1 MIRVRILLCG
11 GHVYE
16 TFCSADARL
25 IEDLRRIVAIGANAT
40 GMAQLEVEQN
50 GAMRSL
56 AIPYSQIAA
65 IETEPPALFGPR
77 KEPSG
82 IRPAPYI
89 RIPDF
94 LTTDENKAVI
104 DYAIGK
110 RPAFKP
116 STVEGGAP
124 GYRHSQVL
132 FKLDDLEIDFEG
144 KVREI
149 LPDVTGYFGLGL
161 PVEFTFEMQMTT
173 HSDGGFFKIHN
184 DNGSPNTASQFLTYV
199 YYFHQEP
206 VAFSGGQLRLLRR
219 LEGRGLELG
228 PGGHFR
234 GDQTAEQYAAVFSEP
249 ALSRGATHALS
260 NRPLRGRA
268 LYHQW
273 MGPYRN
279 NEQSGNDLMALVSR
293 LRAAVQNARR
303 PG

>member
-25 IEDLRRIVAIGANAT
+25 IEDLRMIVAIGANAT

-65 IETEPPALFGPR
+65 IETEPPVLFGPR

-161 PVEFTFEMQMTT
+161 PVDFTFEMQMTT
-173 HSDGGFFKIHN
+173 HSDGGYFKIHN
-184 DNGSPNTASQFLTYV
+184 DNGSPNTASRFLTYV

-206 VAFSGGQLRLLRR
+206 VAFSGGQLRLYDDSRVEAWNWVPVATFAEIKPQNNMLLFFPSRHYHEVLPTLCR
-219 LEGRGLELG
+219 TDHFADGRFTINGWV
-228 PGGHFR
+228 R
-234 GDQTAEQYAAVFSEP
+234 TATTSKVE
-249 ALSRGATHALS
+249 TT
-260 NRPLRGRA
+260 
-268 LYHQW
+268 
-273 MGPYRN
+273 
-279 NEQSGNDLMALVSR
+279 
-293 LRAAVQNARR
+293 
-303 PG
+303 

>member
-1 MIRVRILLCG
+1 
-11 GHVYE
+11 
-16 TFCSADARL
+16 
-25 IEDLRRIVAIGANAT
+25 
-40 GMAQLEVEQN
+40 
-50 GAMRSL
+50 MRSL

-65 IETEPPALFGPR
+65 IETEPPVLFGPR

-94 LTTDENKAVI
+94 LTTDENKVVI

-110 RPAFKP
+110 RPASKP

-149 LPDVTGYFGLGL
+149 LPDVTGYFCLGL
-161 PVEFTFEMQMTT
+161 PVDFTFEMQMTT
-173 HSDGGFFKIHN
+173 HSDGGYFKIPRQWLSEYRLAIL
-184 DNGSPNTASQFLTYV
+184 DICLLFSSGTGRLFRR
-199 YYFHQEP
+199 P
-206 VAFSGGQLRLLRR
+206 VETLRR

-228 PGGHFR
+228 PGGHLR

-260 NRPLRGRA
+260 NRPLRGRT
-268 LYHQW
+268 LHHQW
-273 MGPYRN
+273 MGPCC
-279 NEQSGNDLMALVSR
+279 NEQSGNDLMALV
-293 LRAAVQNARR
+293 N
-303 PG
+303 

>member
-25 IEDLRRIVAIGANAT
+25 IEDLRMIVAIGANAT

-184 DNGSPNTASQFLTYV
+184 DNSSPNTASRFLTYV

-206 VAFSGGQLRLLRR
+206 VAFSGGQLRLYDDSRVEAWNWVPVATFAEIKPQNNMLLFFPSRHYHEVLPTLCR
-219 LEGRGLELG
+219 TDHFADGRFTINGWV
-228 PGGHFR
+228 R
-234 GDQTAEQYAAVFSEP
+234 TATTSKVE
-249 ALSRGATHALS
+249 TT
-260 NRPLRGRA
+260 
-268 LYHQW
+268 
-273 MGPYRN
+273 
-279 NEQSGNDLMALVSR
+279 
-293 LRAAVQNARR
+293 
-303 PG
+303 